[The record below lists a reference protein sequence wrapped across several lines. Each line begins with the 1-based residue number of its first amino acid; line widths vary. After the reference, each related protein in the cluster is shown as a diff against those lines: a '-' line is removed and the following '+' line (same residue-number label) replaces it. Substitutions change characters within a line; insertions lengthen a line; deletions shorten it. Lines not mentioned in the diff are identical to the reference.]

1 MQFTLLP
8 RKYGADDISYPIT
21 GHPKVGTM
29 GVLMG
34 LPWSQEWKLRLGQ
47 QYRIPFIKS
56 ALPIAATEFTIC

>member
-8 RKYGADDISYPIT
+8 RKYGADGISYPIT

-34 LPWSQEWKLRLGQ
+34 LPWSQEWRLRLGPTVQ
-47 QYRIPFIKS
+47 DSIHQDCFAY
-56 ALPIAATEFTIC
+56 CCH